1 MGWAS
6 DEFKDVDLGDK
17 RLDERL
23 VNMCDTFSESPES
36 SINHACED
44 WGETKAAYRFFQNDN
59 VDVDKIMCAHRLKT
73 FDRASK
79 HETVLAI
86 QDTSYIMYTNHPKT
100 KGLCKISTRSKKSD
114 SDRKYAKGLVM
125 HACLAVTTKGTP
137 LGLLDQNVYARK
149 TRSEVEAKTQDERNI
164 PVEEKDSFR
173 WIKSMANYQNFSS
186 TTNVVTVCDRECD
199 FYDFFK
205 SAEKMNST
213 VLIRASQ
220 NRTVNK
226 RSRCARVNAVKLWD
240 HIKSQQEIGS
250 YVLDIKGVKKS
261 KTTVGRTAR
270 TAKMSV
276 KFGEFKMNPPESINK
291 HNTEAL
297 VELKMWAVYVLEIDP
312 PAGEAPVEW
321 MLLTNQPI
329 STMEQAQEKVYWYSL
344 RWRIEMYFKV
354 VKSGFN
360 VEKCRL
366 GTADRLIRYL
376 TVMSVVAWRLFMIT
390 LIGRTNPSLSC
401 AGFLSDQEV
410 KVLEAKSTRKGQ
422 PPKPVATIAEA
433 VIMIARLGG
442 YLARKSDPPPGSI
455 TLWRGWKRLV
465 DLTEGWELAATIN
478 TCG

>member
-44 WGETKAAYRFFQNDN
+44 WGETKASYRFFQNDN
-59 VDVDKIMCAHRLKT
+59 VDVDKIIKAHRVKT
-73 FDRASK
+73 FERSSK

-114 SDRKYAKGLVM
+114 ADRKYAKGLVM

-137 LGLLDQNVYARK
+137 LGLLDQNIYARK
-149 TRSEVEAKTQDERNI
+149 TRSEVKAKTQDERNI
-164 PVEEKDSFR
+164 TVEEKDSYR

-199 FYDFFK
+199 FYEFFK
-205 SAEKMNST
+205 SAEEMNSA
-213 VLIRASQ
+213 VLIRAAQ

-226 RSRCARVNAVKLWD
+226 KSKCARVNAVKLWD

-250 YVLDIKGVKKS
+250 YVLDIPRVKKS
-261 KTTVGRTAR
+261 KTTAGRTAR
-270 TAKMSV
+270 SAKMSV
-276 KFGEFKMNPPESINK
+276 KFGEFKMNPPKSMPK
-291 HNTEAL
+291 HNKESL
-297 VELKMWAVYVLEIDP
+297 PDIKMWAIYVLEIDP
-312 PAGEAPVEW
+312 PAGEEPVEW
-321 MLLTNQPI
+321 MLLTNIPI

-354 VKSGFN
+354 VKSGFK

-401 AGFLSDQEV
+401 AGFLSESEWKTLNV
-410 KVLEAKSTRKGQ
+410 KYSKNHHSSTM
-422 PPKPVATIAEA
+422 PPTIGEA
-433 VIMIARLGG
+433 VVLIARLGG
-442 YLARKSDPPPGSI
+442 YLDRRSDPPPGTI

-465 DLTEGWELAATIN
+465 DLTEGWELATTIN

>member
-59 VDVDKIMCAHRLKT
+59 VDVDKIIKAHRLKT
-73 FDRASK
+73 FTRASK

-114 SDRKYAKGLVM
+114 ADRKYAKGLVM

-137 LGLLDQNVYARK
+137 LGLLDQNIYARK
-149 TRSEVEAKTQDERNI
+149 TRSEVKAKTQDERNI

-186 TTNVVTVCDRECD
+186 STNVVTVCDRECD

-321 MLLTNQPI
+321 MLLTNQPV

-465 DLTEGWELAATIN
+465 DLTEGWEIAVTIN

>member
-59 VDVDKIMCAHRLKT
+59 VDVDKIIKAHRLKT
-73 FDRASK
+73 FTRASK

-114 SDRKYAKGLVM
+114 ADRKYAKGLVM

-137 LGLLDQNVYARK
+137 LGLLDQNIYARK
-149 TRSEVEAKTQDERNI
+149 TRSEVKAKTQDERNI

-186 TTNVVTVCDRECD
+186 LTNVVTVCDRECD

-321 MLLTNQPI
+321 MLLTNQPV

-465 DLTEGWELAATIN
+465 DLTEGWEIAVTIN